1 LEAIVDENIFRRP
14 GHLINRLARLS
25 LRWTE
30 EHFEPLGLSTGQ
42 IPVLYLLKDGASLT
56 QKELARLVRIE
67 QPTMAQLLS
76 RMERDG
82 LIRRSENPDDKRSSL
97 VSLTPLAF
105 EKLPLAS
112 AVLTEGNEEALKG
125 FTDREIA
132 TLSKLLLRLIRNL
145 DPEIAGEIESMQAR

>member
-1 LEAIVDENIFRRP
+1 VEEDIFRRP

-25 LRWTE
+25 FRWTE
-30 EHFEPLGLSTGQ
+30 ERFQPLGLSTGQ
-42 IPVLYLLKDGASLT
+42 VPVLYALKDGASLT

-82 LIRRSENPDDKRSSL
+82 LVRRTDNPDDKRSSL
-97 VSLTPLAF
+97 ISLTPLALK
-105 EKLPLAS
+105 KLPLARAILS
-112 AVLTEGNEEALKG
+112 EGNKEALRG

-132 TLSKLLLRLIRNL
+132 TLSRLLLRVVRNFDL
-145 DPEIAGEIESMQAR
+145 EIAAEIESMHAR

>member
-1 LEAIVDENIFRRP
+1 MDEDIFRRP

-25 LRWTE
+25 FRWTE
-30 EHFEPLGLSTGQ
+30 ERFQPLGLSTGQ
-42 IPVLYLLKDGASLT
+42 VPVLYALKDGASLT

-82 LIRRSENPDDKRSSL
+82 LVRRTDNPDDKRSSL
-97 VSLTPLAF
+97 ISLTPLALR
-105 EKLPLAS
+105 KLPLARAILS
-112 AVLTEGNEEALKG
+112 EGNKEALKG

-132 TLSKLLLRLIRNL
+132 TLSRLLLRVVRNF
-145 DPEIAGEIESMQAR
+145 DPEIAAEIESMHAR

>member
-1 LEAIVDENIFRRP
+1 VDDDIFRRP

-30 EHFEPLGLSTGQ
+30 ERFQPLGLSTGQ
-42 IPVLYLLKDGASLT
+42 IPVLYLLRDGAALT

-82 LIRRSENPDDKRSSL
+82 LIRRTDNPGDKRSSL
-97 VSLTPLAF
+97 ISLTPLALK
-105 EKLPLAS
+105 KLPLARE
-112 AVLTEGNEEALKG
+112 VLSKGNKEALKG
-125 FTDREIA
+125 FTDREIT
-132 TLSKLLLRLIRNL
+132 TLSRLLIRVIRNL
-145 DPEIAGEIESMQAR
+145 DPEIAAEIESMQAR

>member
-1 LEAIVDENIFRRP
+1 VDENIFRRP

-25 LRWTE
+25 FRWTE
-30 EHFEPLGLSTGQ
+30 ERFQPLGLSTGQ
-42 IPVLYLLKDGASLT
+42 VPVLYALKDGASLT

-82 LIRRSENPDDKRSSL
+82 LVRRTDNPDDKRSSL
-97 VSLTPLAF
+97 ISLTPLALK
-105 EKLPLAS
+105 KLPLARAILS
-112 AVLTEGNEEALKG
+112 EGNKEALKG

-132 TLSKLLLRLIRNL
+132 TLSKLLLRVVRNL
-145 DPEIAGEIESMQAR
+145 DPEIAAEIEFMHAR